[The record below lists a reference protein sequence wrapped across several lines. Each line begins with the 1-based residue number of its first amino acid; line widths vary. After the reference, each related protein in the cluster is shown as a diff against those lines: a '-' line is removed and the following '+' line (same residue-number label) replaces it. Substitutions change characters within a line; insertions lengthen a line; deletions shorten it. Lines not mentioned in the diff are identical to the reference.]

1 MTDITTLRD
10 ALQELV
16 DRDCRVFDRTLE
28 GALLAFARAVERR
41 ALERAESGF
50 AALLPGP
57 YYMDPPDGGD
67 VSVLEQVRRMTEDA
81 ARYRLLRQKICIVGN
96 AFHVINVSPTYVAP
110 DAAIE
115 LDAVLDSAMQSKAAA
130 LLLAE
135 IERLDRAAAQEPK
148 P

>member
-16 DRDCRVFDRTLE
+16 DRDCRE

-96 AFHVINVSPTYVAP
+96 AFHIINVSPTYVAP

-115 LDAVLDSAMQSKAAA
+115 LDAVLDSAMQSKAAGRKD
-130 LLLAE
+130 LA
-135 IERLDRAAAQEPK
+135 
-148 P
+148 

>member
-1 MTDITTLRD
+1 MEAAGGSGMTDSDLRD
-10 ALQELV
+10 IATAHGLTLY
-16 DRDCRVFDRTLE
+16 RRTNGERAWHDMRE

-50 AALLPGP
+50 ASLLPWT

-96 AFHVINVSPTYVAP
+96 AFHIINVSPTYVAP

-115 LDAVLDSAMQSKAAA
+115 LDAVLDSAMQSKAAGSNHG
-130 LLLAE
+130 
-135 IERLDRAAAQEPK
+135 
-148 P
+148 